1 MGERE
6 QVSVSDTSL
15 FPFRNSLFD
24 RYFLFLYIQS
34 MGIYVNPNN
43 QNLITS
49 MNSPI
54 YVDKSMLIAEMNR
67 LVNTEK
73 RFVCV
78 SRSRRFGKTM
88 AGNMLSAYFSKG
100 CDSRA
105 LFDKLKISKHP
116 SYEEYLNKLNV
127 IKLDVNAF
135 YSNLSKKEQEEKV
148 DRATRDITP
157 IFNGA
162 VVRELVP
169 AFPGCDITEDD
180 SIPDA
185 ILKIYAKTGEQFVV
199 ILDEYDVLV
208 RERVSESVF
217 KSYLNFLNAM
227 FKNGDLAPAIAL
239 AYITGI
245 LPVVRDKVQSKLNV
259 FDEYTMAGS
268 ARLAEFVGFTAEE
281 VQALC
286 NESGLDFEECRR
298 WYDGY
303 SINGIETYNPKSIV
317 SAISDGEIEGY
328 WTQTGSYEALR
339 NFILMD
345 FEGILQDV
353 KVMIGGGR
361 VDVDVSMFLNTMN
374 DFKDKD
380 DVFTFLI
387 HLGYLAYDRKEK
399 QCYIPNREVRDQWI
413 KSVKES
419 PDYRGL
425 MELVNASKMLI
436 ESTIEGDAY
445 AVAAALDKS
454 HSQICNNLNY
464 NNEGTFQAVI
474 CLAYFYANLKYTIIK
489 ECPAGKGV
497 ADVVMIPYVSNV
509 PALVIELKRNKCE
522 KTALTQIR
530 AKNYGA
536 ALEKYSGDLLFVG
549 VNYDETTKEH
559 KCAIE
564 KFVK

>member
-1 MGERE
+1 MG
-6 QVSVSDTSL
+6 L
-15 FPFRNSLFD
+15 
-24 RYFLFLYIQS
+24 
-34 MGIYVNPNN
+34 YVNPNN
-43 QNLITS
+43 VNFQMAL
-49 MNSPI
+49 NSSI

-100 CDSRA
+100 CDSRDQFA
-105 LFDKLKISKHP
+105 NLKIAKDP
-116 SYEEYLNKLNV
+116 SFEKYLNKLNV

-135 YSNLSKKEQEEKV
+135 YSKYGPKADLVALFSASI
-148 DRATRDITP
+148 RT
-157 IFNGA
+157 
-162 VVRELVP
+162 ELKA
-169 AFPGCDITEDD
+169 AFP
-180 SIPDA
+180 SVLIPDDEPLA
-185 ILKIYAKTGEQFVV
+185 GCLEKIYAFTNEQFVV
-199 ILDEYDVLV
+199 IIDEYDVLV

-227 FKNGDLAPAIAL
+227 FKNDSLAPAIAL

-259 FDEYTMAGS
+259 FREYTMVGAS
-268 ARLAEFVGFTAEE
+268 RLSEFVGFTAEE

-286 NESGLDFEECRR
+286 QENGLDFEECKR

-303 SINGIETYNPKSIV
+303 NLNGIEIYSPNSIV
-317 SAISDGEIEGY
+317 EAIDNGEICSY
-328 WTQTGSYEALR
+328 WTQTGSYEALK
-339 NFILMD
+339 NYILMD

-353 KVMIGGGR
+353 KTMIGGGR
-361 VDVDVSMFLNTMN
+361 VDVNVYSYLNTMT
-374 DFKDKD
+374 DFHNKD
-380 DVFTFLI
+380 DVFTYLV
-387 HLGYLAYDRKEK
+387 HLGYLAYDRKEQ

-413 KSVKES
+413 LSVQQS
-419 PDYRGL
+419 PDYKGL
-425 MELVNASKMLI
+425 MELVNASKLLVAN
-436 ESTIEGDAY
+436 TIEGNAED
-445 AVAAALDKS
+445 VGTALNKS
-454 HSQICNNLNY
+454 HEQICNNLNY
-464 NNEGTFQAVI
+464 NNEGTFQSVI

-497 ADVVMIPYVSNV
+497 ADVVMIPYVPNT
-509 PALVIELKRNKCE
+509 PALIIELKRNACE

-530 AKNYGA
+530 EKQYGA

-549 VNYDETTKEH
+549 VNYDEKTKEH
-559 KCAIE
+559 RCVIE

>member
-1 MGERE
+1 
-6 QVSVSDTSL
+6 
-15 FPFRNSLFD
+15 
-24 RYFLFLYIQS
+24 
-34 MGIYVNPNN
+34 MGIYVNPNYAN
-43 QNLITS
+43 FKKSLNT
-49 MNSPI
+49 PI
-54 YVDKSMLIAEMNR
+54 YVDKSMLIAEINR
-67 LVNTEK
+67 LVNTDK
-73 RFVCV
+73 CFVCV
-78 SRSRRFGKTM
+78 SRARRFGKTM

-100 CDSRA
+100 CESRE
-105 LFDKLKISKHP
+105 LFTGLKIAKDP
-116 SYEEYLNKLNV
+116 SFEKYLNMFSV

-135 YSNLSKKEQEEKV
+135 FSKYGPEADIVPLFSACIREELK
-148 DRATRDITP
+148 A
-157 IFNGA
+157 
-162 VVRELVP
+162 
-169 AFPGCDITEDD
+169 AFPTVKIPEDEPLAGCLE
-180 SIPDA
+180 
-185 ILKIYAKTGEQFVV
+185 KIYAATEEQFVV

-208 RERVSESVF
+208 RERVSKGVF
-217 KSYLNFLNAM
+217 KSYLNFLNSM

-259 FDEYTMAGS
+259 FREYSMAG
-268 ARLAEFVGFTAEE
+268 AGRLSEFVGFTAEE

-286 NESGLDFEECRR
+286 AENGLDFEECRR

-303 SINGIETYNPKSIV
+303 SLGGFELYSPNSVVEAVENGEVGS
-317 SAISDGEIEGY
+317 Y
-328 WTQTGSYEALR
+328 WTQTGSYDALR

-353 KVMIGGGR
+353 KTMIGGGR
-361 VDVDVSMFLNTMN
+361 VDVSVTGFLNTMT
-374 DFKDKD
+374 DFRSKD
-380 DVFTFLI
+380 DVFTYLI
-387 HLGYLAYDRKEK
+387 HLGYLAYDRKE
-399 QCYIPNREVRDQWI
+399 QRCYIPNREVRDQWI
-413 KSVKES
+413 FSVQQS

-474 CLAYFYANLKYTIIK
+474 CLAYFYANLKYTIVK

-497 ADVVMIPYVSNV
+497 ADVILIPYVPNV

-564 KFVK
+564 RFVK

>member
-1 MGERE
+1 
-6 QVSVSDTSL
+6 
-15 FPFRNSLFD
+15 
-24 RYFLFLYIQS
+24 

-43 QNLITS
+43 ENLRIAMAS
-49 MNSPI
+49 FI
-54 YVDKSMLIAEMNR
+54 YVDKSMLIAEINR

-100 CDSRA
+100 CDSRE
-105 LFDKLKISKHP
+105 LFAGLKIAKDP
-116 SYEEYLNKLNV
+116 GFEKYLNKFNV

-135 YSNLSKKEQEEKV
+135 FSKFGPSADLV
-148 DRATRDITP
+148 P
-157 IFNGA
+157 IFSASIRDELKETFPA
-162 VVRELVP
+162 VKMS
-169 AFPGCDITEDD
+169 DD
-180 SIPDA
+180 DPLA
-185 ILKIYAKTGEQFVV
+185 TCLEKIYAATNERFVV

-217 KSYLNFLNAM
+217 KSYLNFLNSM

-268 ARLAEFVGFTAEE
+268 GRLAEFVGFTAEE

-286 NESGLDFEECRR
+286 NKNGLDFEECRR

-303 SINGIETYNPKSIV
+303 NIDGVETYNPRSIV
-317 SAISDGEIEGY
+317 SAIDNLKIKSY

-353 KVMIGGGR
+353 KTMIGGGR

-413 KSVKES
+413 FSVQQS

-436 ESTIEGDAY
+436 ESTIEGDAD
-445 AVAAALDKS
+445 AVATALDKS
-454 HSQICNNLNY
+454 HTQICNNLNY

-474 CLAYFYANLKYTIIK
+474 CLAYFYANLKYTIVK
-489 ECPAGKGV
+489 EMPSGKGV
-497 ADVVMIPYVSNV
+497 ADVILVPYVPNV